1 MLVKLLQKLQ
11 NKHFLSLAGNGIMAI
26 LSVVTVA
33 ILYRNLTP
41 NDIGSWVV
49 FQTAYVLVDTFRTG
63 FLQTALINFYAGAQE
78 ARAKEVV
85 GSTWYL
91 GIVITGISLVVSVP
105 GWLLLPYITN
115 EGLYV
120 TVQWFFATF
129 FCTLPVVMA
138 TWVLQAEHRFDRILY
153 VRLVNQGSFII
164 MVLILIYLNK
174 INIQWVMFVNVLGCF
189 FTLLL
194 VMLNGWAKLPTLVH
208 KTKAGI
214 TEIFHFGKYSV
225 GTTISAN
232 LLRSSDTFIINAL
245 LGPAAVAIYNLPQR
259 LLEIIE
265 IPLRSFLATGMP
277 EIAAAENMGDKVLLR
292 NTLYKYAGILT
303 ILIIPVSIGAV
314 ILADVGVGLL
324 GGSKY
329 LQTEAANLFRI
340 FMVFAFLFPI
350 DRFVGITLDVVK
362 QPKLNFIKVL
372 LMLVVNVI
380 GDFTAIYFMKSV
392 YGVAVASIPTFV
404 VGVCFGYFSLRKFLP
419 ITFSKFFSVGYVETK
434 ILLQKT
440 LRKS

>member
-1 MLVKLLQKLQ
+1 MLQKLRQKLQ
-11 NKHFLSLAGNGIMAI
+11 NKHFLSLAGNGIMAV

-63 FLQTALINFYAGAQE
+63 FLQTALINFYAGAQA
-78 ARAKEVV
+78 ARANEVV

-164 MVLILIYLNK
+164 MVLLLIYLNK

-194 VMLNGWAKLPTLVH
+194 VMLNGWAKLPTLVY

-214 TEIFHFGKYSV
+214 REIFHFGKYSV

-277 EIAAAENMGDKVLLR
+277 EIAAAENLGDKVLLR

-303 ILIIPVSIGAV
+303 ILIIPVSVGAV

-324 GGSKY
+324 GGGKY
-329 LQTEAANLFRI
+329 VHTEAANLFRV
-340 FMVFAFLFPI
+340 FMLFAFLFPI

-362 QPKLNFIKVL
+362 QPQLNFIKVI

-380 GDFTAIYFMKSV
+380 GDLTAIYFMKNI

-419 ITFSKFFSVGYVETK
+419 ITFSKFFVVGYAETK
-434 ILLQKT
+434 LLYKK
-440 LRKS
+440 LVNRP